1 MTTVLHVAPHPDD
14 ESIGAPCTLL
24 RLADAGARV
33 VVVACGLGRPAH
45 HDRRRRELAAA
56 CASGGL
62 DLLVREPPV
71 ALGSRDDLPAAERAL
86 APWIAGL
93 VDDLRAD
100 LVIGPHLHDIH
111 PAHEAVARAV
121 REAIRCSTRPP
132 VWWSHAIWND
142 LRHPTL
148 VVPHRP
154 DVVER
159 AITMLSCH
167 RGEVARNDYVDM
179 VRAAGRLAAIRGVE
193 RVLGFGSPALPGARH
208 AELLT
213 EVGLVAGRWRFGVP
227 RVVSPPDLPTE
238 WGADAAH
245 LVDGTSVARPATA
258 R

>member
-24 RLADAGARV
+24 RLAETGARV

-45 HDRRRRELAAA
+45 HERRRRELAAA

-62 DLLVREPPV
+62 EMLVRRPPV
-71 ALGSRDDLPAAERAL
+71 ALGSRDDLPAAERL
-86 APWIAGL
+86 LTPWISGL
-93 VDDLRAD
+93 IDELRAD
-100 LVIGPHLHDIH
+100 LVIGPHLHDAH

-121 REAIRCSTRPP
+121 REAIRGSSRPP

-148 VVPHRP
+148 VVPHGP
-154 DVVER
+154 EVVER

-193 RVLGFGSPALPGARH
+193 RVLGFGSHALPDARH

-213 EVGLVAGRWRFGVP
+213 EVGRIGGRWRFGLP
-227 RVVSPPDLPTE
+227 RVATAPDLPAG
-238 WGADAAH
+238 WGADATH
-245 LVDGTSVARPATA
+245 LVDGGPSASP
-258 R
+258 

>member
-24 RLADAGARV
+24 RLADSGARV

-62 DLLVREPPV
+62 NLVVREPPV
-71 ALGSRDDLPAAERAL
+71 ALGSRDDLPAAERIL
-86 APWIAGL
+86 IPWISEL
-93 VDDLRAD
+93 IDEHRAD

-121 REAIRCSTRPP
+121 REAIRGSSRPP
-132 VWWSHAIWND
+132 VWWSHAIWSD

-148 VVPHRP
+148 VVPHQP

-159 AITMLSCH
+159 AVTMLSCH
-167 RGEVARNDYVDM
+167 EGEVARNDYVDM

-193 RVLGFGSPALPGARH
+193 RVLGFGSRALPDARH

-213 EVGLVAGRWRFGVP
+213 EVGLIGGRWLFGVP
-227 RVVSPPDLPTE
+227 RVTATPSLPIE
-238 WGADAAH
+238 WGADAAR
-245 LVDGTSVARPATA
+245 LVDGSSASRPLGSG
-258 R
+258 